1 MEKRN
6 EIMPVRTVVT
16 AVFLFLIMI
25 SFNYVRGQ
33 DAHLSQFY
41 SSELTLNPALTG
53 QFKGEHRGY
62 LNYRA
67 QWRSL
72 IKTTPYETTI
82 LAYDRPMKRFGVGGY
97 IMNNRAGSSGVNFLN
112 LVVSGSYEVSID
124 PQRVHHLTT
133 GLQLGIINKQY
144 LPTTFDSQYDTTY
157 GAPWFNESLPTGEVY
172 QQLNYILPEVN
183 FGVFYYNAKRYVNF
197 NPYGGIS
204 GFHLTNP
211 RETFF
216 TNNNN
221 RLPLRVVA
229 YGGSKIK
236 IDKIYSVDANFL
248 YMNQANDH
256 ELQVGAI
263 LTYNI
268 EGSDDNFFAGPY
280 YRNGDAFIFHVGG
293 THEEYVI
300 RLSYDMNTSSLKSV
314 SKGRGGFEVSI
325 TYVKQKARYLPS
337 IY

>member
-1 MEKRN
+1 MENRI
-6 EIMPVRTVVT
+6 EIRPYTSFGG
-16 AVFLFLIMI
+16 AISLFFIMI
-25 SFNYVRGQ
+25 SFYVQGQ

-41 SSELTLNPALTG
+41 ASELTLNPALTG

-67 QWRSL
+67 QWRSV
-72 IKTTPYETTI
+72 IKTAPYETTI

-112 LVVSGSYEVSID
+112 LVLSGSYEVSID

-133 GLQLGIINKQY
+133 GLQLGVINKQY
-144 LPTTFDSQYDTTY
+144 LPTTYDAQYDTTY
-157 GAPWFNESLPTGEVY
+157 GASWFNETLPTGEIY
-172 QQLNYILPEVN
+172 QQLNYIIPELN
-183 FGVFYYNAKRYVNF
+183 CGVYYYNEKRHATF

-204 GFHLTNP
+204 GLHMTNP
-211 RETFF
+211 RETFY
-216 TNNNN
+216 TDNN
-221 RLPLRVVA
+221 RLPLRILA

-248 YMNQANDH
+248 YMKQANNH
-256 ELQVGAI
+256 ELQAGAI
-263 LTYNI
+263 VTYNI
-268 EGSDDNFFAGPY
+268 QGSNDNFFAGPY
-280 YRNGDAFIFHVGG
+280 YRNGDAFVFHLGG

-300 RLSYDMNTSSLKSV
+300 RLSYDFNTSSLSSV
-314 SKGRGGFEVSI
+314 SHGRGGFELSV

-337 IY
+337 IF